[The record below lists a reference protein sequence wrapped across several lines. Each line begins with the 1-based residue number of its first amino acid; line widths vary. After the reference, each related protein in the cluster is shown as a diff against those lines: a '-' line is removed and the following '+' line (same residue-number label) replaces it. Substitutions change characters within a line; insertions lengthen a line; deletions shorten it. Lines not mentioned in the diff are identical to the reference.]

1 MKAIRHVGKPKGMVA
16 EYGLR
21 LAGDSNAAVID
32 TLPPKAN
39 VTVRMEL
46 DGSPLQ
52 VDFAPL
58 TRDFLDLAT
67 LVYTLD
73 EVELRK
79 DSPDYWSR
87 NFDVLFPVKTP
98 AIWEKCRDGLNQTLR
113 TLAGDD
119 YRFQWCPRPALAG
132 YGSHRRRLPR
142 GFDAACL
149 FSGGLDSFLGAYR
162 LLSEGKK
169 LILVGHQADG
179 AAASAQTELAGF
191 LRLEFPK
198 KLILVQCRVARAQKM
213 EQRYPLPEKCEE
225 SHRPRSFLFLALAIA
240 IANAA
245 KLKQVYIP
253 ENGLIALNPP
263 LGKSRLGTLST
274 RTAHPKFLGELAGFL
289 ATAGIY
295 TGKIRNPFL
304 FASKTDMMKGLP
316 AKLAAPLKRS
326 VSCARPT
333 RYQDLGVRHCGYC
346 VPCIYRRVAM
356 VELGLDEP
364 ASYAFDL
371 FADLAAVD
379 AAKRLDFRSL
389 VAFAQRMISG
399 TPLQRELTVLAHG
412 AFPLSAAAQFGP
424 ASTNSYAIWGD
435 MLQRWS
441 KDFLDKLDILASIKT
456 KQLLGI

>member
-1 MKAIRHVGKPKGMVA
+1 VRKKWSNAIR
-16 EYGLR
+16 
-21 LAGDSNAAVID
+21 
-32 TLPPKAN
+32 
-39 VTVRMEL
+39 
-46 DGSPLQ
+46 
-52 VDFAPL
+52 
-58 TRDFLDLAT
+58 
-67 LVYTLD
+67 
-73 EVELRK
+73 
-79 DSPDYWSR
+79 
-87 NFDVLFPVKTP
+87 
-98 AIWEKCRDGLNQTLR
+98 
-113 TLAGDD
+113 
-119 YRFQWCPRPALAG
+119 
-132 YGSHRRRLPR
+132 
-142 GFDAACL
+142 CL
-149 FSGGLDSFLGAYR
+149 
-162 LLSEGKK
+162 K
-169 LILVGHQADG
+169 
-179 AAASAQTELAGF
+179 
-191 LRLEFPK
+191 
-198 KLILVQCRVARAQKM
+198 
-213 EQRYPLPEKCEE
+213 KCED

-441 KDFLDKLDILASIKT
+441 KDFLDKLDILASEKT